1 MIRRPPRS
9 TLSSSSAAS
18 DVYKR
23 QHNIAPTFGIF
34 NLTGSPLGLK
44 QYSSLHT
51 TNKELVLM
59 LFVCGVGLDIF
70 PVGVGIISLIVSN
83 ASHKQNDTGI
93 SETPS
98 WVSTLTLVLIGVC
111 LIFFVPLLIHIYTGQ
126 TKRSVNAT
134 MGIILGVMYS
144 FRDQN
149 GLTNVV
155 TLNIGFL
162 AAFAVSLMFV
172 CYLVLPLTTLEL
184 WNLPNNT
191 LLPPRS
197 HQASAI
203 TLTAMALALIGMLQS
218 MLLGADRATTSHIT
232 VPVGAGRCPE
242 EGEELTMSMA
252 ITLLISAIVL
262 LVYQRIKRHSRTYK
276 KKQLFAT
283 GGPLVSTPSYRYYLP
298 TGMPR
303 SKADGPYQFNL
314 QTKYHRKY
322 RKTIGVAIVIACTG
336 GVLVQWFVLATD
348 DGWNDVRDQVPE
360 FCLAY
365 DLARNFILFGWST
378 AIWVAFLL
386 QDSIRTEFFRWHR
399 RQKTVIHQS
408 DELDAVLEA
417 LPPREYN
424 PGERAANLQ
433 LWKSFLSEQ
442 QDSLGALYSWCDKDS
457 EMLQR
462 LTHGC
467 MTAAVWFVP
476 LRDALHELKEKYHR
490 SQQLLESEASMDD
503 TPVKLETV
511 IPMLHHRAFVN
522 PNASEEEA
530 RRRTTGETQHTVS
543 IAPFDELSREGSN
556 DGERIPSYEPAGDWR
571 DDQRGIQLGGRN
583 SSPNKLQPHM
593 NRFTDLEV

>member
-530 RRRTTGETQHTVS
+530 RRRTCLLYTSPSPRDRTR
-543 IAPFDELSREGSN
+543 SRM
-556 DGERIPSYEPAGDWR
+556 PSSA
-571 DDQRGIQLGGRN
+571 
-583 SSPNKLQPHM
+583 
-593 NRFTDLEV
+593 